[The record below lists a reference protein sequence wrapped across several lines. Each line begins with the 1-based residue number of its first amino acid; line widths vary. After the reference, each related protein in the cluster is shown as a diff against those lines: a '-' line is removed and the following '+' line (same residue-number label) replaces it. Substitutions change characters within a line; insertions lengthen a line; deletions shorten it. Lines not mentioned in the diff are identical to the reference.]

1 MLLGGGGDGF
11 SNGVVFGE
19 SITIPGWGQGENAAQ
34 ARLCTQQCLK
44 WLSDLPEI
52 MQPVSGWPG
61 LCNSKAWTLSPL
73 PSLGRRGPDLSDS
86 HTQGRTSVHFKVEL
100 KW

>member
-1 MLLGGGGDGF
+1 MILGGGGDGF
-11 SNGVVFGE
+11 SEGVGCGG
-19 SITIPGWGQGENAAQ
+19 SITIPGREWGENAAQ

-61 LCNSKAWTLSPL
+61 SCNSKAWTLSPL
-73 PSLGRRGPDLSDS
+73 LSLSRRGPGFSDS
-86 HTQGRTSVHFKVEL
+86 HIQGRTSIHFKVEL